1 MKFLCISWEGKMKK
15 LVNVVTL
22 IVMVGGNVMTP
33 FSYAFAQYDEPVYS
47 QEVVEVSDDTEV
59 SSAGDSSSE
68 T

>member
-1 MKFLCISWEGKMKK
+1 MKK

-22 IVMVGGNVMTP
+22 VVMVSVNTMTP
-33 FSYAFAQYDEPVYS
+33 FTYAFAQYDEPVYS
-47 QEVVEVSDDTEV
+47 QEVVEVSDDTAD

>member
-1 MKFLCISWEGKMKK
+1 MGRKMKK

-22 IVMVGGNVMTP
+22 VVMVSVNTMTP
-33 FSYAFAQYDEPVYS
+33 FTYAFAQYDEPVYS
-47 QEVVEVSDDTEV
+47 QEVVEVSDDTAN

>member
-1 MKFLCISWEGKMKK
+1 MGRKMKK

-22 IVMVGGNVMTP
+22 VVMVSVNTMTP
-33 FSYAFAQYDEPVYS
+33 FTYTFAQYDEPVYS
-47 QEVVEVSDDTEV
+47 QEVVEVSDDTAD

>member
-1 MKFLCISWEGKMKK
+1 MGRKMKK

-22 IVMVGGNVMTP
+22 VVMVSVNTMTP
-33 FSYAFAQYDEPVYS
+33 FTYAFAQYDEPVYS
-47 QEVVEVSDDTEV
+47 QEVVEVSDDTAD